1 MIIPPV
7 YNVIGNVSY
16 CLSGRIGGHNTDYR
30 QVNTI
35 NGIMSP
41 EFPKNS
47 NKTDPR
53 YIYAA
58 LTMSGLLQ
66 PSHSYP
72 AS

>member
-1 MIIPPV
+1 
-7 YNVIGNVSY
+7 
-16 CLSGRIGGHNTDYR
+16 
-30 QVNTI
+30 
-35 NGIMSP
+35 MSP